1 MLIELGRQI
10 PKQPHSKSMHG
21 RFHGQDANAVRE
33 KQSMK
38 PTGHQAILVHNPDF
52 FDFKNFGRRL
62 SIQRFLNP
70 VSLGF
75 ERTAPGRLFV

>member
-10 PKQPHSKSMHG
+10 PKQPHPKSMHG

-33 KQSMK
+33 KQSRK
-38 PTGHQAILVHNPDF
+38 PTGHRAILVKNPDF
-52 FDFKNFGRRL
+52 LTSKISGDGL
-62 SIQRFLNP
+62 SIQRFLDT

-75 ERTAPGRLFV
+75 EDGARPTL